1 MIYTRP
7 RFDRALASLTLQQRA
22 RVHSAIARLETS
34 FGRPHLHSGI
44 GIRPFGSYFE
54 MRVGLGLRVLFLA
67 EGGDLFLSFVGNH
80 DQAKAFLKGR
90 S

>member
-7 RFDRALASLTLQQRA
+7 RFVRALAALTPQQQA
-22 RVHSAIARLETS
+22 RVRSAIARLETA

-44 GIRPFGSYFE
+44 GIRPFGAFFE

-80 DQAKAFLKGR
+80 DQVKAFLKGR
-90 S
+90 W